1 MNRKEIRM
9 RLRAAAAAGPEKS
22 CGTKRKYG
30 LEQAARIAAASLN
43 RRAEVHAGE
52 RSRQEAY
59 PCPFCDRWHTG
70 REMTPEERK
79 KWSKPV

>member
-1 MNRKEIRM
+1 MNKKETQM
-9 RLRAAAAAGPEKS
+9 HLRAAAAAGQEKS

-30 LEQAARIAAASLN
+30 LEQAARMAAASLN
-43 RRAEVHAGE
+43 QRAGVHAGE

-70 REMTPEERK
+70 RAMTPEERK
-79 KWSKPV
+79 KWSKPA